1 MLAVDTEENIN
12 KTGLSSCQS
21 GSPVF
26 NDSILEGIGN
36 TPLIKL
42 NNISKEL
49 SGDVAIYAKVEWFN
63 PGGSVK
69 DRAALNIIEDAE
81 RCGKLTKDKIIID
94 STSGNTG
101 IAYSL
106 VGAVKGYKVS
116 LVMPSNV
123 STERKSIVRF
133 YGADIIYTDPMLGSD
148 GAIVEVRK
156 RVEKNPEIYFYGDQ
170 YNNDS
175 NWQAHYNNTA
185 VEIWNQTDG
194 NITHFVAGLGTSGT
208 FMGTVKRLK
217 EFNSNVKAFSVEP
230 ASDFHG
236 LEGLKHMASSIV
248 PGIYD
253 QNIADKRLSV
263 ETEDALDMV
272 KMLAAKEG
280 LFAGYSSGAA
290 LKSALDIARDMK
302 QGLIVVVFPDSG
314 DRYLST
320 GFMLGE

>member
-1 MLAVDTEENIN
+1 MTE
-12 KTGLSSCQS
+12 TMPRSLQS
-21 GSPVF
+21 GNLVF
-26 NDSILEGIGN
+26 NNSILEGVGN
-36 TPLIKL
+36 TPLIRL

-49 SGDVAIYAKVEWFN
+49 SGDVEIYAKVEWFN

-123 STERKSIVRF
+123 SIERKSIVRF
-133 YGADIIYTDPMLGSD
+133 YGADIIYTDPLLGSD

-156 RVEKNPEIYFYGDQ
+156 LVKENPGKYFYGDQ

-175 NWQAHYNNTA
+175 NWQAHYKNTA
-185 VEIWNQTDG
+185 VEIWDQTNG

-208 FMGTVKRLK
+208 FIGTTKRLK
-217 EFNSNVKAFSVEP
+217 EFNNNVKAFSVEP
-230 ASDFHG
+230 TSDFHG

-253 QNIADKRLSV
+253 QNIADRRLAV

-272 KMLAAKEG
+272 KVLAAKEG

-290 LKSALDIARDMK
+290 LKATLDIARDMK
-302 QGLIVVVFPDSG
+302 QGLIVVVFPDGG

-320 GFMLGE
+320 SFMLEQ

>member
-1 MLAVDTEENIN
+1 MIVKTEKNMTE
-12 KTGLSSCQS
+12 TRFGSLQS
-21 GSPVF
+21 GNLVF
-26 NDSILEGIGN
+26 NNSILEGVGN

-42 NNISKEL
+42 NNISNEL
-49 SGDVAIYAKVEWFN
+49 SGDVEIYAKVEWFN

-81 RCGKLTKDKIIID
+81 RCGKLTKGKIIID

-133 YGADIIYTDPMLGSD
+133 YGADIIYTDPLLGSD
-148 GAIVEVRK
+148 GAILEVRK
-156 RVEKNPEIYFYGDQ
+156 LVKENPEKYFYGDQ

-175 NWQAHYNNTA
+175 NWQAHYKNTA
-185 VEIWNQTDG
+185 VEIWDQTNG

-208 FMGTVKRLK
+208 FIGTTKRLK
-217 EFNSNVKAFSVEP
+217 EFNDNIKTFSVEP
-230 ASDFHG
+230 TSDFHG

-253 QNIADKRLSV
+253 QDIADERLAV

-272 KMLAAKEG
+272 KTLAAKEG

-290 LKSALDIARDMK
+290 LKAALDVARDMK
-302 QGLIVVVFPDSG
+302 QGLMVVVFPDGG

-320 GFMLGE
+320 SFMLEQ